1 MDTSSP
7 ADSGPGPSIVLRAIR
22 FAWLSLVRQPARS
35 LLGILGVAAIGALLF
50 DMLLLSRGLVLSFA
64 DLLGRSGFD
73 VRVLASDAPP
83 LAGPRLTGA
92 SALASE
98 IAALPEVEDVFQL
111 RLRAAAVVVDLDTG
125 RTGETARPARTGDEK
140 EPESPGRRVEF
151 IGADPRVRS
160 MWTVVEGE
168 DLSDASGAA
177 AIIVVNRQLAKRLDL
192 RPGSPLT
199 LRGRCNDG
207 SDALPP
213 VRFTVAG
220 VAEFPFD
227 SVTAAT
233 VAGTLADADRLC
245 AQEQGDRA
253 EMLLVRSAPQVSAL
267 AAAAAVRVVHPELYV
282 VTNEEL
288 VERFSRFEFSYFRQI
303 STVLA
308 TVTLFFGF
316 LLIAV
321 LLTVSVNQRLAEIAA
336 LRAVG
341 LSRSRVTAGV
351 LWESI
356 MLVGAGG
363 LLALPLG
370 AALSLWLDAILRS
383 MPGLPAQLHF
393 FVFEPRA
400 LVLYTALLAVA
411 SIAAAVYPMRIVS
424 VLPIAATLR
433 REVVS

>member
-1 MDTSSP
+1 
-7 ADSGPGPSIVLRAIR
+7 VLRAIR
-22 FAWLSLVRQPARS
+22 FAWLSVVRQPTRS
-35 LLGILGVAAIGALLF
+35 LLGVLGVAAIGALLF

-64 DLLGRSGFD
+64 DLLSRTGFD

-83 LAGPRLTGA
+83 LSGPRLTGA
-92 SALASE
+92 SKLAQT
-98 IAALPEVEDVFQL
+98 IAALPEVDDVFQL
-111 RLRAAAVVVDLDTG
+111 RLRAAEIVGDQNG
-125 RTGETARPARTGDEK
+125 PKSGEQATASGDDASASEQLAQ
-140 EPESPGRRVEF
+140 RVEF
-151 IGADPRVRS
+151 VGADPRVRS
-160 MWTVVEGE
+160 IWTMVEGE
-168 DLSDASGAA
+168 DLPDARGVASA
-177 AIIVVNRQLAKRLDL
+177 IVVNRQLAERLGL
-192 RPGSPLT
+192 RPGSRLS
-199 LRGRCNDG
+199 LRGRCGDG
-207 SDALPP
+207 SDALPSI
-213 VRFTVAG
+213 VFTVIG

-227 SVTAAT
+227 AVRAAT
-233 VAGTLADADRLC
+233 AAGTLADADRLC
-245 AQEQGDRA
+245 AQENGDRA
-253 EMLLVRSAPQVSAL
+253 DMLVVRSAPQAGAL
-267 AAAAAVRVVHPELYV
+267 AAAAAIRAIHPELYV

-341 LSRSRVTAGV
+341 LSRSRVIAGV

-400 LVLYTALLAVA
+400 LVLHTALLAVA
-411 SIAAAVYPMRIVS
+411 SIAAALYPMRIVS
-424 VLPIAATLR
+424 LLPIAATLR